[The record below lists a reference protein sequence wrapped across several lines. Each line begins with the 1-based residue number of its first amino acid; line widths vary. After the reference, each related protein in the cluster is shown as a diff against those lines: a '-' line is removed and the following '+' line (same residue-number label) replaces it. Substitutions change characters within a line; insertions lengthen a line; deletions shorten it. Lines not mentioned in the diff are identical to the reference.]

1 MRAASDFWELWYK
14 PHFITT
20 IGPLKIVDRR
30 FSCDQN
36 SEGISNLR
44 AIRGRGDRLVLKI
57 DSAPCQRARKQP
69 KQKKTI
75 HIIHRSDTKKKGF
88 IHGALVVV
96 VATN

>member
-44 AIRGRGDRLVLKI
+44 AIRGRGDRLVKNRQRTLPTNSNAHGSNQNKKI
-57 DSAPCQRARKQP
+57 DTSIVPTQRRKD
-69 KQKKTI
+69 
-75 HIIHRSDTKKKGF
+75 S
-88 IHGALVVV
+88 
-96 VATN
+96 

>member
-20 IGPLKIVDRR
+20 TGPLKIVDRR

-57 DSAPCQRARKQP
+57 DSAPCQRARKHP

-75 HIIHRSDTKKKGF
+75 HPSFRHKEERIHN
-88 IHGALVVV
+88 GALVVV